1 MYELQTNHNLSTSFW
16 GRLFYLLFFL
26 AFGVSV
32 SLFTIFFFF
41 GWCSF
46 SPKAIK
52 KTWTLKVGQF

>member
-32 SLFTIFFFF
+32 SLFTIFFFLV
-41 GWCSF
+41 GALLA
-46 SPKAIK
+46 PKPLK
-52 KTWTLKVGQF
+52 KHGH